1 MMKKLGLRAILLMLG
16 LGLLVGAHAQTST
29 VGSISGTLRDPKGA
43 AVPSAEVTVTE
54 TATGQTRT
62 VKTDEDGFFNA
73 PSLPVGRYTLTT
85 SPAGFK
91 KIVAPD
97 IEVNVSARV
106 VLDLTL
112 EVGEVTDTVTVTGAA
127 QLVETRSQN
136 VSSLI
141 SEKQVTELPLN
152 GRNYAQL
159 ALMVPGVSPVTQAG
173 AGGAFAAGGTG
184 LNAGVDMSV
193 NGNQSNANMWTVDG
207 VNNMDVGSNRTL
219 LVFPSIDS
227 IQEFRVERNSFS
239 AEFGQAQG
247 AVVNLVTKGGG
258 NEFHGALFG
267 FLRDDKLN
275 ANSFFLNRAGV
286 DANGDGKADRAPLEY
301 FNYGGNL
308 SGPVML
314 PRFGEGGKPYWSGK
328 NRLFFFW
335 SEEWRREKRG
345 FTLGGRVPT
354 AAEKVGDFSG
364 PLTGPVPIDP
374 FTCQRNA
381 SGAIIDGSCQP
392 FPGNRIPTNRL
403 SPAGLA
409 LLRIYPDPTLGNVS
423 GNNWAA
429 APLQPIDTRQD
440 MFRFDAK
447 VTDKMNVMF
456 RYINEKWVHSGA
468 SGNFWGDTP
477 FPTLSSD
484 WEQPSRSFVV
494 KLTNTIGSTAVNDF
508 QFSRSGN
515 DILIG
520 TNPQTEALFQDIASK
535 FPTVFPSNEG
545 NIPSLF
551 WGPGGYADLWHQAP
565 WQNHQDLNIW
575 KDDFSKAMGSHE
587 IKIGALYSRNRKEEP
602 GNGAGGG
609 NQPLAIQGCGGQTGN
624 CIADLLL
631 RDLPLTNYVEQANQE
646 IGDGRWR
653 DQEFYFN
660 DTWKVHQRLTLTLGM
675 RYSRFPAAFVEDDR
689 ITNFLPRL
697 YNRSLTNPL
706 ARLQSMLVTP
716 QNAEQ
721 FGLPRSLVKPYNA
734 GYQPRVG
741 LAWDIFGD
749 GRTAVRMGFGRYMSR
764 ANVIEDVLR
773 MTNNPPWTTAVD
785 TGWGGSARGTT
796 LADCPTC
803 RSMDAINPGLRN
815 AVVGVSPTAGV
826 NAVSEDF
833 RPPESYQWNLSV
845 SREVMRDTV
854 LEASYIGNHGLHIWR
869 RNVPFN
875 DVPPGPARLAI
886 AQATRAGQNTD
897 ALVAA
902 NRRLG
907 PNSPPISLSESTG
920 NSNYHALQMWLNRRF
935 ARDLAFQ
942 ASYTWG
948 HTISDVPL
956 TSFTNYASD
965 PFDYSDARGD
975 ADLDRRHS
983 FVGNMV
989 YVLPSFKRWG
999 SAANHL
1005 LGEWQL
1011 NGIFSYFGTTPID
1024 ITSGVNTLGTSSNT
1038 GQRPDVVPGVPIY
1051 LESADSTLHLNPA
1064 AFRLP
1069 PPGRNG
1075 NLGRGAIRG
1084 KPLTTVDFS
1093 VNKNW
1098 TVRERVG
1105 FQFRA
1110 EFFNILNHTNF
1121 VGFNTGLG
1129 FGGTSRYAG
1138 DPCNGTGVIPPS
1150 TPGGT
1155 GTPSDCGR
1163 ITNGAFGTLN
1173 ATQRPREIQF
1183 GVKMTF

>member
-1 MMKKLGLRAILLMLG
+1 MIKKFGLRAALFVLG

-29 VGSISGTLRDPKGA
+29 VGSISGTLRDPQGA
-43 AVPSAEVTVTE
+43 AIPNAEVTIAE
-54 TATGQTRT
+54 TTTGQSRT
-62 VKTDEDGFFNA
+62 VRTDADGFFNA
-73 PSLPVGRYTLTT
+73 PSLPVGRYILST
-85 SPAGFK
+85 SPQGFK
-91 KIVAPD
+91 KLVAPD
-97 IEVNVSARV
+97 IDVNVSARV

-112 EVGEVTDTVTVTGAA
+112 EVGDVAETVTVTGAA

-141 SEKQVTELPLN
+141 SQKQVTELPLN

-258 NEFHGALFG
+258 NEFHGALFE
-267 FLRDDKLN
+267 FLRRDNLN
-275 ANSFFLNRAGV
+275 ANSFFLNRSGV
-286 DANGDGKADRAPLEY
+286 DADGDGKADRAPLKY
-301 FNYGGNL
+301 DNFGGNL
-308 SGPVML
+308 SGPVLL
-314 PRFGEGGKPYWSGK
+314 PRLGEGGKPIWSGK

-335 SEEWRREKRG
+335 SEEWRHEQRG

-374 FTCQRNA
+374 FTCNP
-381 SGAIIDGSCQP
+381 GPCQP
-392 FPGNRIPTNRL
+392 FPGNRIPANRL

-409 LLRIYPDPTLGNVS
+409 LLKIYPDPTLGNVA

-429 APLQPIDTRQD
+429 APLQPISTRQD
-440 MFRFDAK
+440 LLRFDAK
-447 VTDKMNVMF
+447 VTDEMNVMF

-484 WEQPSRSFVV
+484 WEQPSRSFAV

-515 DILIG
+515 DILIA

-535 FPTVFPSNEG
+535 FPTVFPNNEG
-545 NIPSLF
+545 LIPSLF

-565 WQNHQDLNIW
+565 WENHQDLNIW

-587 IKIGALYSRNRKEEP
+587 FKLGVLYSRNRKEEP
-602 GNGAGGG
+602 GNGAAGG

-631 RDLPLTNYVEQANQE
+631 KDLPLTNYVEQANQE

-653 DQEFYFN
+653 DREFYVN
-660 DTWKVHQRLTLTLGM
+660 DTWKAHQRLTFTLGM
-675 RYSRFPAAFVEDDR
+675 RYSQFPAAFAEDDR

-697 YNRSLTNPL
+697 FNGTFDSF
-706 ARLQSMLVTP
+706 LVTP
-716 QNAEQ
+716 QNAAQ
-721 FGLPRSLVKPYNA
+721 FGLPRSLVKTYNM
-734 GYQPRVG
+734 GFQPRVG

-749 GRTAVRMGFGRYMSR
+749 GRTAVRAGFGRYMSR
-764 ANVIEDVLR
+764 ANVIEDLLR

-785 TGWGGSARGTT
+785 TGWGGSARGAT

-803 RSMDAINPGLRN
+803 RSMDTINPGLRN
-815 AVVGVSPTAGV
+815 AVVGVSPTAQV
-826 NAVSEDF
+826 QAVSEDF

-845 SREVMRDTV
+845 SREVLPNTV

-886 AQATRAGQNTD
+886 AQAVRNGQSTD

-907 PNSPPISLSESTG
+907 PNSPPVSMSESTG
-920 NSNYHALQMWLNRRF
+920 NSYYHALQLWLNRRF

-965 PFDYSDARGD
+965 PFDYRDARGD
-975 ADLDRRHS
+975 ADLDRRHT
-983 FVGNMV
+983 FVGNAV
-989 YVLPSFKRWG
+989 YVLPTFKSWG
-999 SAANHL
+999 PFAHRV

-1011 NGIFSYFGTTPID
+1011 NGIFSYFGSTPID
-1024 ITSGVNTLGTSSNT
+1024 VTSGVNTLGTSSNT
-1038 GQRPDVVPGVPIY
+1038 GQRPDLVPGVPIY
-1051 LESADSTLHLNPA
+1051 LDTGDPTLHLNPA
-1064 AFRLP
+1064 AFALP

-1084 KPLTTVDFS
+1084 KPLTTMDFS
-1093 VNKNW
+1093 LNKNW
-1098 TVRERVG
+1098 SIRERVG
-1105 FQFRA
+1105 LQFRT
-1110 EFFNILNHTNF
+1110 EFFNLFNHPNF
-1121 VGFNTGLG
+1121 VGFNTGLSFVG
-1129 FGGTSRYAG
+1129 NRTDPLFGQ
-1138 DPCNGTGVIPPS
+1138 N
-1150 TPGGT
+1150 
-1155 GTPSDCGR
+1155 
-1163 ITNGAFGTLN
+1163 TNGAFGTLN

-1183 GVKMTF
+1183 GLKMTF